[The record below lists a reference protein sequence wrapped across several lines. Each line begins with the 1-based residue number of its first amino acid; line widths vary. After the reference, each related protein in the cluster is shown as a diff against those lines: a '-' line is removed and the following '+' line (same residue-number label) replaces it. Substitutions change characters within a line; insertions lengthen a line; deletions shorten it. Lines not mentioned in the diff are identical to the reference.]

1 MRCGVPRE
9 LLKFTDEDGDPI
21 YMPNDI
27 IGIFT
32 KADKVTVNSYFEQPL
47 RTVKA
52 NVLRGI
58 ISQSTGQWTVKETY
72 EEILTKIDVATA
84 AEELAKCLLSE

>member
-1 MRCGVPRE
+1 MPRN

-32 KADKVTVNSYFEQPL
+32 KADKTQVNSFFEQPL
-47 RTVKA
+47 RTAKA
-52 NVLRGI
+52 NEFRGI
-58 ISQSTGQWTVKETY
+58 LSQSTGQWSVRESY
-72 EEILTKIDVATA
+72 EEILAKIDIATE
-84 AEELAKCLLSE
+84 AEELAKCGSSE

>member
-21 YMPNDI
+21 YCPNDI

-32 KADKVTVNSYFEQPL
+32 KADKATLHSYFEEPL
-47 RTVKA
+47 RTAKA
-52 NVLRGI
+52 NECRGI
-58 ISQSTGQWTVKETY
+58 ISQSTGQWSVRETY
-72 EEILTKIDVATA
+72 EEILAKIDIATE
-84 AEELAKCLLSE
+84 AEESAKCLLSE